1 AKSVSFWEKTGLLSL
16 IPVVLAIL
24 TSINT
29 LTLSYATDDSQQ
41 VLGNMVIRSLK
52 NLPLQFTSGVWSFVN
67 IEMMSEQ
74 LYYRPLFGVLFTFN
88 YALLGSK
95 LWAWHL
101 VNVLIHAAVAWLV
114 YIGCK
119 EITERPQTALITAS
133 LFAVHPA
140 HAESVAWIS
149 GITDPWM
156 SL

>member
-1 AKSVSFWEKTGLLSL
+1 NQEISLSVQSDIALSLPTEEAAIKQEDAKSVSFWEKTGLLSL

-114 YIGCK
+114 YIVCK
-119 EITERPQTALITAS
+119 EITERPQTALI
-133 LFAVHPA
+133 
-140 HAESVAWIS
+140 
-149 GITDPWM
+149 
-156 SL
+156 